1 MAGSAQSVEAAR
13 IRATICA
20 ITKALA
26 SRPKR
31 AEEIHFV
38 RRSSSPGFTLIELMV
53 VMSIISILA
62 AVALPAYQDYTQRS
76 RVAEGL
82 VLAQA
87 VQTDIARYFDRWG
100 RLPADNAAAGLP
112 EPTAMRGSAVT
123 GITVRQGVIEVRFD
137 APLVG
142 ADPALA
148 TLWLRPAQ
156 VQQQPTAALMWRC
169 QGAKLPKGMA
179 WVSTVEPGQGL
190 PNKVLPSVCR

>member
-1 MAGSAQSVEAAR
+1 M
-13 IRATICA
+13 
-20 ITKALA
+20 
-26 SRPKR
+26 
-31 AEEIHFV
+31 
-38 RRSSSPGFTLIELMV
+38 RRSSSSGFTLIELMV
-53 VMSIISILA
+53 VVYIIGILA
-62 AVALPAYQDYTQRS
+62 AVALPAYQDYTHRS

-87 VQTDIARYFDRWG
+87 VQTDIARYLDRWG

-123 GITVRQGVIEVRFD
+123 AISIKQGVIEVRFD
-137 APLVG
+137 AALVG

-156 VQQQPTAALMWRC
+156 VLQQPTAALVWRC
-169 QGAKLPKGMA
+169 QGAALPKGMA

-190 PNKVLPSVCR
+190 PSKVLPAVCR